1 MFREHGHKENN
12 SPIGADMGLTIRVI
26 LRCEPATPDPGLFQ
40 RVSYSRSMLLNT
52 DDRPNILGVPEAW
65 LDRTNS
71 GVEELCRRMFNWFVA
86 NRGYYIIPINI
97 PCTKKGK
104 DRIRL
109 TDPDRCNSACQV
121 ADNRTE
127 LALDLE
133 LTYSTRS
140 TSDIIWQ
147 AFFF

>member
-1 MFREHGHKENN
+1 
-12 SPIGADMGLTIRVI
+12 
-26 LRCEPATPDPGLFQ
+26 
-40 RVSYSRSMLLNT
+40 MLLNT

-65 LDRTNS
+65 LDRANS
-71 GVEELCRRMFNWFVA
+71 GGRGAFAAVCSTGFVA

-97 PCTKKGK
+97 PCTKKEK

-109 TDPDRCNSACQV
+109 TDPDQCNSGCQV

>member
-1 MFREHGHKENN
+1 
-12 SPIGADMGLTIRVI
+12 
-26 LRCEPATPDPGLFQ
+26 
-40 RVSYSRSMLLNT
+40 MLLNT
-52 DDRPNILGVPEAW
+52 DDRPNILGAPEAW
-65 LDRTNS
+65 LDRENS
-71 GVEELCRRMFNWFVA
+71 GVEELLPQYVQLVCGKQRLLYHTHQHSV
-86 NRGYYIIPINI
+86 YQE
-97 PCTKKGK
+97 GK

-133 LTYSTRS
+133 LSYSTRS

-147 AFFF
+147 AFFFLL